1 MAVDVGRYAAA
12 AALVVVL
19 LVAEAAGDL
28 LVRAL
33 LPLHASDTDCNATQT
48 QSLPLQTPDG

>member
-1 MAVDVGRYAAA
+1 MVVDVGRYVAG

-28 LVRAL
+28 LVRHL
-33 LPLHASDTDCNATQT
+33 LPVHESDSDCNATQA
-48 QSLPLQTPDG
+48 QSFTLQTPDG